1 MMNMKHKTVQVEVER
16 KPRPIQSL
24 SGAPLRKELEHEA
37 NTGFSIH
44 TGHEDGVI
52 KQEMIQVHEGVVLSH
67 AQELIDTKDQH
78 VIDTLIEMGWT
89 PPAKL

>member
-1 MMNMKHKTVQVEVER
+1 MQIER

-24 SGAPLRKELEHEA
+24 SGAPLRKELEHED
-37 NTGFSIH
+37 GFRVI

-52 KQEMIQVHEGVVLSH
+52 KQDLIHVHDGVVLSH

-78 VIDTLIEMGWT
+78 VRDALIELGWT
-89 PPAKL
+89 PPVNDDEFMR